1 MFYKAV
7 QGKMLRVVG
16 FVVCFFRLDT
26 RSPDIKGE
34 VMRRQKI
41 FKIVITLIVS
51 FTFFACS
58 NAPIEQNSLAD
69 EYNRAQF
76 KNAPYTI
83 GVDDQVSISVW
94 GNPDLSLE
102 MPVRPDGK
110 ISMPLIGDVQA
121 GGLTPEV
128 VAADIKRKLSRY
140 IKNPNV
146 TVILTDLRS
155 HTYISRIRVTGA
167 VRTPISIPFRQGMT
181 LLDAVLA
188 AGGLTEFSAPGRT
201 KLYRQI
207 ESQTKIYDIDLDAIL
222 NDGNLTTNLKLIPGD
237 IVAVPERYL

>member
-1 MFYKAV
+1 MRLPSLFHV
-7 QGKMLRVVG
+7 CTVVG
-16 FVVCFFRLDT
+16 LSLFLA
-26 RSPDIKGE
+26 
-34 VMRRQKI
+34 
-41 FKIVITLIVS
+41 
-51 FTFFACS
+51 ACS
-58 NAPIEQNSLAD
+58 STPTVEQSSPAD
-69 EYNRAQF
+69 DIDRAQLQA
-76 KNAPYTI
+76 APYTI

-128 VAADIKRKLSRY
+128 VATEIKRRLSRY

-146 TVILTDLRS
+146 TVILTELRS

-167 VRTPISIPFRQGMT
+167 VNAPISIPYRQGMT

-188 AGGLTEFSAPGRT
+188 AGGLSEFAAPGRT
-201 KLYRQI
+201 KLYRQ
-207 ESQTKIYDIDLDAIL
+207 SNNTTKIIDIDLDAIL

>member
-1 MFYKAV
+1 MPVIGGSQIMGENMGRIKLLKLFTTFLVIFTLLGCSSPTLEQSSPADEID
-7 QGKMLRVVG
+7 RA
-16 FVVCFFRLDT
+16 RL
-26 RSPDIKGE
+26 
-34 VMRRQKI
+34 
-41 FKIVITLIVS
+41 
-51 FTFFACS
+51 
-58 NAPIEQNSLAD
+58 QNS
-69 EYNRAQF
+69 
-76 KNAPYTI
+76 PYTI
-83 GVDDQVSISVW
+83 GVDDQISVSVW
-94 GNPDLSLE
+94 GNPDLSLD

-128 VAADIKRKLSRY
+128 VAADIKHKLSRY

-146 TVILTDLRS
+146 TVILTELRS

-167 VRTPISIPFRQGMT
+167 VRTPISIPYRQGMT

-188 AGGLTEFSAPGRT
+188 AGGLTEFAAPGRT

-207 ESQTKIYDIDLDAIL
+207 DNQTKIYDIDLDAIL
-222 NDGNLTTNLKLIPGD
+222 NDGNLTTNKKLIPGD